1 MFLNQGANG
10 PRRVFRPLEREQGS
24 ALASVLGVMAVGL
37 LFATLITTSVVGS
50 LGVSTSIR
58 AGVQSGAAA
67 DAGIAFARQGLA
79 IGACSADRT
88 STDAPEYS
96 YTVSSLVGGAWV
108 SGCPSATATQV
119 KVRSTGAAQSD
130 GVNGAANGDTTTV
143 EAVFT
148 YVSGGIVP
156 SGVAVYLYRG
166 GVVEANS
173 SLDMTE
179 SPGAGVMVKDGDF
192 ECKKN
197 NGTINGSL
205 VVNGGLLLDSKCT
218 INGSAWV
225 TGTANLGSG
234 RIRDSLIAGAVNPSA
249 PGGQVGDFYYSG
261 DAAAPPRPTVPP
273 WTEQGYNPD
282 AWVDPA
288 GDTYEFKDFVASNAC
303 TLPKGTLGGTI
314 AGAPVI
320 FDARSCEFGPLAA
333 NNTTVKLTSDVVIF
347 ANRFNFA
354 GVNSLNFSSST
365 SAPHRL
371 WFITPD
377 LVDDSK
383 PSCDLTTQGNF
394 EVMNGFAINDP
405 IDALL
410 YTPCAF
416 DGKNGFE
423 WRGQIISGGFSSI
436 KNNPVFTFSPIGLP
450 GVNLMTGGTS
460 PSATSPQ
467 LGAVVSRREVAG

>member
-1 MFLNQGANG
+1 MFLNQRENG
-10 PRRVFRPLEREQGS
+10 PRRVFHPGDREQGS

-37 LFATLITTSVVGS
+37 LFATLITTSVVGA

-58 AGVQSGAAA
+58 AGVQSGASA
-67 DAGIAFARQGLA
+67 DAGIAAARQGLST
-79 IGACSADRT
+79 GTCSAEHT
-88 STDAPEYS
+88 STDAPVYS

-108 SGCPSATATQV
+108 SGCPGATATQV
-119 KVRSTGAAQSD
+119 KVRSTGTAQSD
-130 GVNGAANGDTTTV
+130 GVNGASNGDSTTV

-166 GVVEANS
+166 GVIEANS

-205 VVNGGLLLDSKCT
+205 VVNGDLHLDSKCT

-225 TGTANLGSG
+225 TGTAYLGSG
-234 RIRDSLIAGAVNPSA
+234 YIRDTLTAGAVNPSV
-249 PGGQVGDFYYSG
+249 PGDQVGDFYYSG
-261 DAAAPPRPTVPP
+261 DPAAPVPPTVPP
-273 WTEQGYNPD
+273 WTEQGYNPA
-282 AWVDPA
+282 AWVNSA
-288 GDTYEFKDFVASNAC
+288 GDPYEVKDFATSNAC
-303 TLPKGTLGGTI
+303 TLPKGSLGGTI

-320 FDARSCEFGPLAA
+320 FDARSCASGPLAA

-354 GVNSLNFSSST
+354 SVNSLNFTSST

-377 LVDDSK
+377 LVDDSQ

-423 WRGQIISGGFSSI
+423 WRGQIISGAVSSI

-450 GVNLMTGGTS
+450 GVNLMTGGAS
-460 PSATSPQ
+460 PSATTPQ
-467 LGAVVSRREVAG
+467 LGAVISRREMAG